1 MDFEVTE
8 EVIKTIAELAQVEI
22 PAGDITSLTG
32 VLANQLGMA
41 EHLRPLD
48 LLDTLPI
55 TSLDPRWR

>member
-8 EVIKTIAELAQVEI
+8 DVIKTLAELAQLEI

-41 EHLRPLD
+41 AQLRPLD
-48 LLDTLPI
+48 LLDTLSI

>member
-8 EVIKTIAELAQVEI
+8 DVIKTLAELAQLEI
-22 PAGDITSLTG
+22 PPGDITSLTG

-41 EHLRPLD
+41 GQLRPLD